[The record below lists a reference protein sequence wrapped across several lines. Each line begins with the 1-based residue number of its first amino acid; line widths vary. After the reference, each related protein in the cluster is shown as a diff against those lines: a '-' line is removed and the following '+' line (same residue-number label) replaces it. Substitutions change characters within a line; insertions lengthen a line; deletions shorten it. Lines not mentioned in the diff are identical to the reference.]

1 MPAKI
6 KTPAPVQPQPAS
18 RDADRGGIRPIR
30 KLMAANRSEIAV
42 RIFRAGTELNLRT
55 VAVFAQEDRLCI
67 HRYKADEAYQVGHGK
82 GPVAAYLDIDSIVGV
97 AKAKEVDAIHPGYG
111 FLSENADFARACERA
126 GLIFV
131 GPRPELLEMMGDK
144 TAARALA
151 QKINVPTL
159 PGTENPVT
167 DRDEALKIAKTI
179 GFPLIIKAAFGGGGR
194 GMRVV
199 HKPGDLANLLDE
211 AQGEAGRAF
220 GNPAVFLEKY
230 IPRAKHIEVQVLGD
244 KHGNV
249 IHLHERD
256 CSVQRRHQKVVEV
269 APSFGLPE
277 NVVRELCDAAARM
290 AREIRYD
297 NAGTVEFLYDL
308 DRHEWFFIEMNPRIQ
323 VEHTVTEVI
332 TGLDLV
338 RAQILIA
345 QGHALHSPEI
355 GMPYQ
360 TEVPRNGYAIQ
371 CRITTEDPENK
382 FIPDYGRILAYRSP
396 GGFGVRL
403 DGGMGYSG
411 AVITP
416 FYDSMLV
423 KSITSGQ
430 SYEIALSRAR
440 RVLSEFRIR
449 GVKTNIPFLENVIAH
464 PQFRSGQATT
474 TLIDTTPELFA
485 FKPRRDRAT
494 KLLNFLG
501 HVIVNGNP
509 HAKGYRPEKTLPL
522 APLPGAGLPLPP
534 GVKAGP
540 HGLPRGSRDL
550 LLELGPKKFA
560 EWIVKQKRLM
570 ITDTTWRDAHQS
582 LMATRVRTY
591 DMLAVADALARR
603 APQLFSLEM
612 WGGATFDTAM
622 RFLNEDPWDRLRQL
636 RERVPNICFQMLFR
650 GANAVG
656 YTNYPDNVV
665 AGFVRHAA
673 ASGMDV
679 FRVFDS
685 LNYLPNLRVAMEAV
699 NETHGICEA
708 ALCYTGDILDAKRDK
723 FDLKYYVKL
732 AKELERM
739 GAHFLA
745 IKDMA
750 GLCRPY
756 AAHKLVKTLKDEVGL
771 PIHFHTHD
779 TSGIASASVLRAAD
793 AGVDIVDLALAA
805 MSGSTSQP
813 NLNSVVAAL
822 ENTPRATGLD
832 LAALNEFSDYWE
844 QVREYY
850 RPFDTAPKSGSAEV
864 YLHEMPGGQYTNLKE
879 QAASMGVAHRWPE
892 IARTYAEVNQL
903 FGDIVKVTPSSK
915 VVGDMA
921 LFLFSKG
928 IKAADVVNLEPGSL
942 PFPESVID
950 MMMGG
955 LGWPEGGWPER
966 VSLVI
971 LGEKRHA
978 EARAK
983 FTAAQKA
990 NAVAAAK
997 HRNSTRPKA
1006 GDAAAG
1012 LDLEK
1017 VRAELREKLRR
1028 DVSDDDLYSHLMY
1041 PQVFADFAK
1050 HQAAYSDVSVLPTPA
1065 FFYGLKVGE
1074 EISVSIEEGKVLI
1087 IRLVSIS
1094 APDKDGRRAVSYEL
1108 NGIGRETFILDKG
1121 IAPKTKARPKAD
1133 LNDPLQVA
1141 APIPGLVAQL
1151 QVSVGSK
1158 VTKGDKLLMME
1169 AMKMQNTVYAPAD
1182 GVVSELHIALGDTV
1196 EAKDLLI
1203 RIRPP
1208 G

>member
-1 MPAKI
+1 MPNAKPSPSPESA
-6 KTPAPVQPQPAS
+6 TV
-18 RDADRGGIRPIR
+18 RPIK

-82 GPVAAYLDIDSIVGV
+82 GPVAAYLDIDSIVG
-97 AKAKEVDAIHPGYG
+97 AAKEHGVDAIHPGYG
-111 FLSENADFARACERA
+111 FLSENANFARACEQA

-131 GPRPELLEMMGDK
+131 GPRPELLDMMGDK
-144 TAARALA
+144 TAARAVC
-151 QKINVPTL
+151 QRIGVPTL
-159 PGTENPVT
+159 PGTENPIT
-167 DRDEALKIAKTI
+167 DRDEALKTAKSI

-199 HKPGDLANLLDE
+199 HKAADLADLLDE
-211 AQGEAGRAF
+211 AQAEAGRAF

-230 IPRAKHIEVQVLGD
+230 IPRAKHIEVQILGD

-249 IHLHERD
+249 VHLHERD
-256 CSVQRRHQKVVEV
+256 CSIQRRHQKVIEV

-277 NVVRELCDAAARM
+277 KVVHELCEAAARL

-308 DRHEWFFIEMNPRIQ
+308 DHHEWFFIEMNPRVQ
-323 VEHTVTEVI
+323 VEHTVTEEI
-332 TGLDLV
+332 TGIDIV
-338 RAQILIA
+338 RSQILIA
-345 QGHALHSPEI
+345 QGHSLFSPEVAI
-355 GMPYQ
+355 PEQ
-360 TEVPRNGYAIQ
+360 AAIARHGYAIQ

-396 GGFGVRL
+396 GGFGLRL
-403 DGGMGYSG
+403 DGGMGYAG

-416 FYDSMLV
+416 FYDSLLV
-423 KSITSGQ
+423 KSITSAP
-430 SYEIALSRAR
+430 SYELAIKRAL

-449 GVKTNIPFLENVIAH
+449 GVKTNIPFIENVVTHA
-464 PQFRSGQATT
+464 QFRSGQATT

-501 HVIVNGNP
+501 NVIVNGNP
-509 HAKGYRPEKTLPL
+509 HAKGYRPDKPFNLP
-522 APLPGAGLPLPP
+522 APLLYDHRIAPP
-534 GVKAGP
+534 A
-540 HGLPRGSRDL
+540 GSRQK

-560 EWIVKQKRLM
+560 EWTSKQKRLL

-582 LMATRVRTY
+582 LMATRVRGY
-591 DMLAVADALARR
+591 DMLACADALAHR

-622 RFLNEDPWDRLRQL
+622 RFLSEDPWERLRQL
-636 RERVPNICFQMLFR
+636 RTRVPNICFQMLFR

-673 ASGMDV
+673 ASGMDI

-685 LNYLPNLRVAMEAV
+685 LNYLPNLRVAMESVNATHAV
-699 NETHGICEA
+699 CEA
-708 ALCYTGDILDAKRDK
+708 AICYTGDILDERRDK
-723 FDLKYYVKL
+723 FSLKYYVRL
-732 AKELERM
+732 AKELEKM

-756 AAHKLVKTLKDEVGL
+756 AAHKLVKALKDEIGL

-793 AGVDIVDLALAA
+793 AGVDIVDLALAS

-813 NLNSVVAAL
+813 NLNSIVAAL
-822 ENTPRATGLD
+822 QHTPRETGLD
-832 LAALNEFSDYWE
+832 HDALNQFSDYWE
-844 QVREYY
+844 AVREFY

-921 LFLFSKG
+921 LFLFSRG
-928 IKAADVVNLEPGSL
+928 IKPADVVNLEPGSL

-950 MMMGG
+950 MMSGG
-955 LGWPEGGWPER
+955 LGWPEGGFPER
-966 VSLVI
+966 VSLVV
-971 LGEKRHA
+971 LGEKRHK

-983 FTAAQKA
+983 YESEVGPALRSGPGLKATKSLPARKSTA
-990 NAVAAAK
+990 
-997 HRNSTRPKA
+997 S
-1006 GDAAAG
+1006 

-1017 VRAELREKLRR
+1017 TRAELSAKLHRPAT
-1028 DVSDDDLYSHLMY
+1028 DDDLYSHLMY
-1041 PQVFADFAK
+1041 PSVFADFAK
-1050 HQAAYSDVSVLPTPA
+1050 HLAAYSDVSVLPTPA
-1065 FFYGLKVGE
+1065 FYYGLKPGE
-1074 EISVSIEEGKVLI
+1074 EITVSIEQGKVLI
-1087 IRLVSIS
+1087 IRLIS
-1094 APDKDGRRAVSYEL
+1094 VGAPDKDGRRTISYEL
-1108 NGIGRETFILDKG
+1108 NGIGRETFIVDKT
-1121 IAPKTKARPKAD
+1121 IVPKTRARPKAD
-1133 LNDPLQVA
+1133 LADVTQVP
-1141 APIPGLVAQL
+1141 APIPGLIAQL

-1169 AMKMQNTVYAPAD
+1169 AMKMQNTVYAPCD
-1182 GVVSELHIALGDTV
+1182 GVVAELHVALGDTV
-1196 EAKDLLI
+1196 ESKDLLI
-1203 RIRPP
+1203 KLRAA

>member
-1 MPAKI
+1 MPARL
-6 KTPAPVQPQPAS
+6 PS
-18 RDADRGGIRPIR
+18 RVLI
-30 KLMAANRSEIAV
+30 ANRSEIAV

-55 VAVFAQEDRLCI
+55 VAVFAHEDRLCI
-67 HRYKADEAYQVGHGK
+67 HRYKADEAYQVGTGK
-82 GPVAAYLDIDSIVGV
+82 GPVAAYLDIASIVTV
-97 AKAKEVDAIHPGYG
+97 AKEKNVDAIHPGYG
-111 FLSENADFARACERA
+111 FLSENAEFARACDRA
-126 GLIFV
+126 GVIFV
-131 GPRPELLEMMGDK
+131 GPRPEILDMMGDK
-144 TAARALA
+144 TAARAVA
-151 QKINVPTL
+151 QRIGVPVL
-159 PGTENPVT
+159 PGTKDPIV
-167 DRDEALKIAKTI
+167 DREEALKTAKMI

-199 HKPGDLANLLDE
+199 QKPEQLTNLLDE
-211 AQGEAGRAF
+211 AQAEAGRAF

-230 IPRAKHIEVQVLGD
+230 IPRAKHIEVQILGD

-256 CSVQRRHQKVVEV
+256 CSVQRRHQKVIEV

-277 NVVRELCDAAARM
+277 QIVRELCDAAARL

-308 DRHEWFFIEMNPRIQ
+308 ERHEWFFIEMNPRIQ

-345 QGHALHSPEI
+345 QGHALHSPEV

-382 FIPDYGRILAYRSP
+382 FMPDYGRIMAYRSP

-403 DGGMGYSG
+403 DGGMGYAG

-430 SYEIALSRAR
+430 SYEIAMNRAR

-464 PQFRSGQATT
+464 AQFRTGQATT

-485 FKPRRDRAT
+485 FKAKRDRAT
-494 KLLNFLG
+494 KLLTFLG
-501 HVIVNGNP
+501 NVVVNGNP
-509 HAKGYRPEKTLPL
+509 HAKGFRPDKPFAA
-522 APLPGAGLPLPP
+522 APVPPSDHALVPPP
-534 GVKAGP
+534 GTRQK
-540 HGLPRGSRDL
+540 

-560 EWIVKQKRLM
+560 EWTAKQKRLL

-582 LMATRVRTY
+582 LLATRVRSY
-591 DMLAVADALARR
+591 DMLACADSLARR
-603 APQLFSLEM
+603 APNLFSLEM

-622 RFLNEDPWDRLRQL
+622 RFLNEDPWERLRQL
-636 RERVPNICFQMLFR
+636 RVRVPNICFQMLFR

-665 AGFVRHAA
+665 AGFVQHAA
-673 ASGMDV
+673 ASGMDI

-699 NETHGICEA
+699 NATHGVCEA
-708 ALCYTGDILDAKRDK
+708 AICYTGDILDDRRDK
-723 FDLKYYVKL
+723 FSLQYYVKM
-732 AKELERM
+732 ARELDKM

-756 AAHKLVKTLKDEVGL
+756 AAAKLVKTLKEEIGL

-779 TSGIASASVLRAAD
+779 TSGIAAASILRAAD
-793 AGVDIVDLALAA
+793 AGVDVVDLALAA

-813 NLNSVVAAL
+813 NLNSIVAAL
-822 ENTPRATGLD
+822 QHTPRDTQLD
-832 LAALNEFSDYWE
+832 LPALNEFADYWE
-844 QVREYY
+844 IVREYY

-879 QAASMGVAHRWPE
+879 QAASMGVGHRWPE
-892 IARTYAEVNQL
+892 IARIYAEVNQL

-928 IKAADVVNLEPGSL
+928 IKPADVVNLEPGSTAY
-942 PFPESVID
+942 PESVID

-966 VSLVI
+966 VSLVV
-971 LGEKRHA
+971 LGPERHKQ
-978 EARAK
+978 ARAK
-983 FTAAQKA
+983 YQASLKTGRAHGHA
-990 NAVAAAK
+990 
-997 HRNSTRPKA
+997 P
-1006 GDAAAG
+1006 G

-1017 VRAELREKLRR
+1017 TRAEVADKLKRPAT
-1028 DVSDDDLYSHLMY
+1028 DDDLYSHLMY

-1050 HQAAYSDVSVLPTPA
+1050 HAAAFSDVSVLPTPA
-1065 FFYGLKVGE
+1065 FFYGLKPGE

-1087 IRLVSIS
+1087 IRLISIGQ
-1094 APDKDGRRAVSYEL
+1094 PDKEGRRAISYEL
-1108 NGIGRETFILDKG
+1108 NGIGRETLIVDKG
-1121 IAPKTKARPKAD
+1121 ISPKTKARPKAD
-1133 LNDPLQVA
+1133 LADITQVA
-1141 APIPGLVAQL
+1141 APIPGLIAQL
-1151 QVSVGSK
+1151 QVSVGTK
-1158 VTKGDKLLMME
+1158 VAKGDKLLMME
-1169 AMKMQNTVYAPAD
+1169 AMKMQNTVYAPCA
-1182 GVVSELHIALGDTV
+1182 GVIAELNVALGDTV

-1203 RIRPP
+1203 KIRAA

>member
-1 MPAKI
+1 MPNAPTPKVSRQA
-6 KTPAPVQPQPAS
+6 TASPAPQPSAPRA
-18 RDADRGGIRPIR
+18 IK

-55 VAVFAQEDRLCI
+55 VAIFAQEDRMCI
-67 HRYKADEAYQVGHGK
+67 HRYKADEAYQIGQGK
-82 GPVAAYLDIDSIVGV
+82 GPVAAYLDIDSIVAT
-97 AKAKEVDAIHPGYG
+97 AKSHGVDAVHPGYG
-111 FLSENADFARACERA
+111 FLSENAHFARACEKA

-131 GPRPELLEMMGDK
+131 GPRPDLLEMMGDK

-151 QKINVPTL
+151 QRINVPTL

-167 DRDEALKIAKTI
+167 DRDEAMKIAKTI

-199 HKPGDLANLLDE
+199 LKAADLASLLDE
-211 AQGEAGRAF
+211 AQGEADRAF

-230 IPRAKHIEVQVLGD
+230 IPRAKHIEVQILGD

-277 NVVRELCDAAARM
+277 KIIRELCDAAARM

-345 QGHALHSPEI
+345 QGYALHSPEV
-355 GMPYQ
+355 GMPLQ
-360 TEVPRNGYAIQ
+360 ADIPRNGYAIQ

-416 FYDSMLV
+416 FYDSLLV
-423 KSITSGQ
+423 KSITSAQ
-430 SYEIALSRAR
+430 TYELAMNRAR

-449 GVKTNIPFLENVIAH
+449 GVKTNIPFLENLIAH
-464 PQFRSGQATT
+464 PLFRAGQATT
-474 TLIDTTPELFA
+474 TLIDTTPELFN

-494 KLLNFLG
+494 KLLTFLSN
-501 HVIVNGNP
+501 VVVNGNP
-509 HAKGYRPEKTLPL
+509 HAKGYRPEKPFTP
-522 APLPGAGLPLPP
+522 APVLTSNHLVPP
-534 GVKAGP
+534 PSGT
-540 HGLPRGSRDL
+540 RQL
-550 LLELGPKKFA
+550 LLQLGPKKFA
-560 EWIVKQKRLM
+560 EWTLKQKRLLV
-570 ITDTTWRDAHQS
+570 TDTTWRDAHQS
-582 LMATRVRTY
+582 LMATRVRSY
-591 DMLAVADALARR
+591 DMLAAADALAHR
-603 APQLFSLEM
+603 APELFSLEM

-622 RFLNEDPWDRLRQL
+622 RFLNEDPWERLRQL
-636 RERVPNICFQMLFR
+636 RTRVPNICFQMLFR

-665 AGFVRHAA
+665 AGFVKHAA
-673 ASGMDV
+673 ANGMDI

-685 LNYLPNLRVAMEAV
+685 LNYLPNLRVAMESV
-699 NETHGICEA
+699 NATHGICEA
-708 ALCYTGDILDAKRDK
+708 ALCYTGDILDEKRDK
-723 FDLKYYVKL
+723 FSLKYYIRL
-732 AKELERM
+732 AKELEKM

-756 AAHKLVKTLKDEVGL
+756 AAQKLVKALKEEVGL

-779 TSGIASASVLRAAD
+779 TSGIAAASVLRAAD
-793 AGVDIVDLALAA
+793 AGVDVVDLALAS

-813 NLNSVVAAL
+813 NLNSIVAAL
-822 ENTPRATGLD
+822 QHTPRDTKLD
-832 LAALNEFSDYWE
+832 LPALNDFSDYWE
-844 QVREYY
+844 AVRVYY
-850 RPFDTAPKSGSAEV
+850 TPFDTAPKSGSAEV

-879 QAASMGVAHRWPE
+879 QATSMGVAHRWPE
-892 IARTYAEVNQL
+892 IARGYAEVNQL

-921 LFLFSKG
+921 LFLFTRG
-928 IKAADVVNLEPGSL
+928 IKPADVVNLEPGSIS
-942 PFPESVID
+942 FPESVID
-950 MMMGG
+950 MMSGG
-955 LGWPEGGWPER
+955 LGWPDEGWPEK

-971 LGEKRHA
+971 LGEKKHQ
-978 EARAK
+978 
-983 FTAAQKA
+983 AAQAKYRHDAKA
-990 NAVAAAK
+990 KISASAQAIDLK
-997 HRNSTRPKA
+997 KTRT
-1006 GDAAAG
+1006 
-1012 LDLEK
+1012 
-1017 VRAELREKLRR
+1017 ELTEKLKRAA
-1028 DVSDDDLYSHLMY
+1028 SDDDLYSHLMY
-1041 PQVFADFAK
+1041 PAVFTEFAK
-1050 HQAAYSDVSVLPTPA
+1050 HQQAYSDVSVIPTPA
-1065 FFYGLKVGE
+1065 FYYGLKPGE
-1074 EISVSIEEGKVLI
+1074 EISVNIEEGKVLI
-1087 IRLVSIS
+1087 VRLISIG
-1094 APDKDGRRAVSYEL
+1094 APDKDGRRTVSYEL
-1108 NGIGRETFILDKG
+1108 NGTGREVYIIDKT
-1121 IAPKTKARPKAD
+1121 IVPKTKARTKAD
-1133 LNDPLQVA
+1133 LADVTQIA
-1141 APIPGLVAQL
+1141 APIPGLIVTL
-1151 QVSVGSK
+1151 GVSVGTK
-1158 VTKGDKLLMME
+1158 VAKGDKLLMME
-1169 AMKMQNTVYAPAD
+1169 AMKMQTTVYAPCA
-1182 GVVSELHIALGDTV
+1182 GVVSELTVVIGDTV
-1196 EAKDLLI
+1196 ESKDLLV
-1203 RIRPP
+1203 RIARTP
-1208 G
+1208 